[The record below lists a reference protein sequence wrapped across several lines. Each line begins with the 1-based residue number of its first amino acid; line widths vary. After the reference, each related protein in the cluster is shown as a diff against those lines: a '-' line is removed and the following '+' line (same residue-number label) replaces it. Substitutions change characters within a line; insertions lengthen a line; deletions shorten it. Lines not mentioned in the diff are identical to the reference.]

1 MHSAKKAP
9 GKEAFFHAGGA
20 VLQENTYMTAATP
33 AET

>member
-9 GKEAFFHAGGA
+9 GKEAFFHAGGT
-20 VLQENTYMTAATP
+20 VMQKNTYMTAATS